1 MYPGRVVDRGI
12 QLKSSSSGN
21 RTPGVC
27 VTGRNVTNYTNE
39 EYSLGD
45 DDRKV
50 TRAGVKVPSHP
61 NIYLGCLAQWPE
73 HEIADLAVTGSNP
86 VVP

>member
-1 MYPGRVVDRGI
+1 MYPGRVGDRGI

-61 NIYLGCLAQWPE
+61 NIYLGCLAQW
-73 HEIADLAVTGSNP
+73 
-86 VVP
+86 